1 MSNKRF
7 LHYDDKGNAIQLSGK
22 HKDNRQDKSDHQ
34 RMIERWRRAVGQ
46 PPIKVENGNLNVFR

>member
-22 HKDNRQDKSDHQ
+22 HKDNRQDKSDYP
-34 RMIERWRRAVGQ
+34 RMIERWRRAVEGGRL
-46 PPIKVENGNLNVFR
+46 KYNGKHD

>member
-22 HKDNRQDKSDHQ
+22 HKDNRQDKSDYQ
-34 RMIERWRRAVGQ
+34 RMVNRWSRAIKGGRLTSNGQ
-46 PPIKVENGNLNVFR
+46 HD